1 MINMFTTDHEN
12 GIISSHGLS
21 IVQQHT
27 TRAPSINIARVH
39 DMSITLLPNIQAL
52 SSVLVNSHI
61 NDDDDQ
67 HVYY

>member
-1 MINMFTTDHEN
+1 MRTI
-12 GIISSHGLS
+12 
-21 IVQQHT
+21 
-27 TRAPSINIARVH
+27 AARVH

-61 NDDDDQ
+61 NDDDDDDDDDQ